1 MTLNKKWSIL
11 QLFGGEGAGA
21 GGSSGAGGTAGD
33 GGAGAAT
40 TGDGSA
46 DAAQRLRDMGVPES
60 KIAKYSKAYANRA
73 KKAAGV
79 QPTERQATGDNKQA
93 AAAAPE
99 TAQEAEA
106 DQKNEAPKYDW
117 DEVMKDPEMNR
128 RMQETVKASK
138 KKSQAAEDAMAAML
152 PVLKEQAQEY
162 GLDPENIDY
171 VALAKHMSGEYENK
185 ALELGLPRETVVKM
199 DQQKRI
205 DEDQLNRRHIMGL
218 IEQGE
223 KMKSVFP
230 NFDLRKELENPE
242 FRRLTA
248 RGVNVS
254 VDDAY
259 NIVHRHELELAQA
272 QIVDQKA
279 TERVQNTIRAG
290 QARPDESGASSQA
303 STVTTVD
310 WKHAT
315 PEQLKEQA
323 KRIRL
328 AAAQGRKLRPGE

>member
-1 MTLNKKWSIL
+1 MTLDKKWSIL

-21 GGSSGAGGTAGD
+21 GSAGAGGTAGD
-33 GGAGAAT
+33 SGAGAAA
-40 TGDGSA
+40 TGDSSA

-73 KKAAGV
+73 KRAAGT
-79 QPTERQATGDNKQA
+79 QPTGHQEADGDKQA

-99 TAQEAEA
+99 TAQEA

-152 PVLKEQAQEY
+152 PVLKAQAEEY

-171 VALAKHMSGEYENK
+171 IALAKHMSGEYENK
-185 ALELGLPRETVVKM
+185 ALELGLPRETVAKM
-199 DQQKRI
+199 DQQQRI
-205 DEDQLNRRHIMGL
+205 NEEQLNRQHIMGL

-223 KMKSVFP
+223 RMKTVFP
-230 NFDLRKELENPE
+230 NFDLRKEMENPE

-259 NIVHRHELELAQA
+259 HIVHRRELELAQA

-279 TERVQNTIRAG
+279 TERVQNSIRAG
-290 QARPDESGASSQA
+290 RARPDESGASSQA

>member
-1 MTLNKKWSIL
+1 MTLDAKWRIL

-21 GGSSGAGGTAGD
+21 GSAGAGGTAGD
-33 GGAGAAT
+33 GGAGAAAS
-40 TGDGSA
+40 GDGTA
-46 DAAQRLRDMGVPES
+46 DAAQRLREMGVPERQIS
-60 KIAKYSKAYANRA
+60 KYGKAYANRA
-73 KKAAGV
+73 KKSSV
-79 QPTERQATGDNKQA
+79 LPSTDRQQTDDNQQA
-93 AAAAPE
+93 AAATNENAQTEE
-99 TAQEAEA
+99 TE
-106 DQKNEAPKYDW
+106 QKNEAPKYDW

-138 KKSQAAEDAMAAML
+138 KKSQAAEDALAAL
-152 PVLKEQAQEY
+152 APALKAQAQEY

-171 VALAKHMSGEYENK
+171 VALAKHMSGEYDEK
-185 ALELGLPRETVVKM
+185 ALELGLPRETIVKM
-199 DQQKRI
+199 DQQQRI
-205 DEDQLNRRHIMGL
+205 NEEQLNRQHIMGL

-223 KMKSVFP
+223 KMKAVFP
-230 NFDLRKELENPE
+230 NFDLRKEMENPQ

-259 NIVHRHELELAQA
+259 HIVHRRELELAQA
-272 QIVDQKA
+272 QIVDKKA

-310 WKHAT
+310 WRHAT
-315 PEQLKEQA
+315 PEQLKAQA

>member
-1 MTLNKKWSIL
+1 MTFNEKWRIL
-11 QLFGGEGAGA
+11 QLFAGEGAGA
-21 GGSSGAGGTAGD
+21 GSAGAGGTAGD
-33 GGAGAAT
+33 GGAGAAAS
-40 TGDGSA
+40 GDGTA
-46 DAAQRLRDMGVPES
+46 DAAQRLREMGVPES
-60 KIAKYSKAYANRA
+60 KIAKYGKAYANRA
-73 KKAAGV
+73 NKAAAPK
-79 QPTERQATGDNKQA
+79 QTAQQTEQESQQA
-93 AAAAPE
+93 AAATTE
-99 TAQEAEA
+99 TAQEVETE
-106 DQKNEAPKYDW
+106 QKNGAPKYDW

-128 RMQETVKASK
+128 RMQETVRMSK
-138 KKSQAAEDAMAAML
+138 KKSQAAEDALAAL
-152 PVLKEQAQEY
+152 APALKAQAQEY

-171 VALAKHMSGEYENK
+171 VALGKHMSGEYDDQ
-185 ALELGLPRETVVKM
+185 ALQMGLPKETVVKM
-199 DQQKRI
+199 EQQQRI
-205 DEDQLNRRHIMGL
+205 NEEKLNRDHIAGL
-218 IEQGE
+218 IAQGE
-223 KMKSVFP
+223 KMKEVFP
-230 NFDLRKELENPE
+230 NFDLRKEMENPQ

-259 NIVHRHELELAQA
+259 HIVHRKELELAQA
-272 QIVDQKA
+272 QIVDRKA

-315 PEQLKEQA
+315 PEQLKAQA

>member
-1 MTLNKKWSIL
+1 MTFNEKWRIL

-21 GGSSGAGGTAGD
+21 GSAGAGGTAGD
-33 GGAGAAT
+33 GGAGAAAP
-40 TGDGSA
+40 GDGTA
-46 DAAQRLRDMGVPES
+46 DAAQRLREMGVPES
-60 KIAKYSKAYANRA
+60 KIAKYGKAYANRA
-73 KKAAGV
+73 KKSAVAPAV
-79 QPTERQATGDNKQA
+79 EHQKTDDNQQA
-93 AAAAPE
+93 AAATTE
-99 TAQEAEA
+99 TAQEVETE
-106 DQKNEAPKYDW
+106 QKNGAPKYDW

-128 RMQETVKASK
+128 RMQETVRMSK
-138 KKSQAAEDAMAAML
+138 KKSQAAEDALAAL
-152 PVLKEQAQEY
+152 APALKAQAQEY

-171 VALAKHMSGEYENK
+171 VALGKHMSGEYDEK

-199 DQQKRI
+199 EQQQRI
-205 DEDQLNRRHIMGL
+205 NEEKLNRDHIAGL
-218 IEQGE
+218 IAQGE
-223 KMKSVFP
+223 KMKAVFP

-259 NIVHRHELELAQA
+259 HIVHRRELELAQA
-272 QIVDQKA
+272 QIVDRKA

-290 QARPDESGASSQA
+290 AARPDESGASSQA

-315 PEQLKEQA
+315 PEQLRAQA

>member
-1 MTLNKKWSIL
+1 MTLDAKWRIL

-21 GGSSGAGGTAGD
+21 GSAGAGGTAGD
-33 GGAGAAT
+33 GGAGAAAS
-40 TGDGSA
+40 GDGTA
-46 DAAQRLRDMGVPES
+46 DAAQRLREMGVPES
-60 KIAKYSKAYANRA
+60 KIAKYAKAYGKRAN
-73 KKAAGV
+73 KTAAH
-79 QPTERQATGDNKQA
+79 QQTAQESQQDA
-93 AAAAPE
+93 AATTE
-99 TAQEAEA
+99 TAQEVETE
-106 DQKNEAPKYDW
+106 QKNGAPKYDW

-128 RMQETVKASK
+128 RMQETVRMSK
-138 KKSQAAEDAMAAML
+138 KKSQAAEDALSALA
-152 PVLKEQAQEY
+152 PALKAQAQEY

-171 VALAKHMSGEYENK
+171 VALGKHMSGEYDDQ
-185 ALELGLPRETVVKM
+185 ALQMGLPKETVVKM
-199 DQQKRI
+199 EQQQRI
-205 DEDQLNRRHIMGL
+205 NEEQLNRQHIMGL

-223 KMKSVFP
+223 KMKAVFP
-230 NFDLRKELENPE
+230 NFDLRKEMENPQ

-259 NIVHRHELELAQA
+259 HIVHRRELELAQA
-272 QIVDQKA
+272 QIVDKKA

-315 PEQLKEQA
+315 PEQLKAQA

>member
-1 MTLNKKWSIL
+1 MTFNEKWRIL

-21 GGSSGAGGTAGD
+21 GSAGAGGTAGD
-33 GGAGAAT
+33 GGAGAAAS
-40 TGDGSA
+40 GDGTA
-46 DAAQRLRDMGVPES
+46 DAAQRLREMGVPES
-60 KIAKYSKAYANRA
+60 KIAKYGKAYANRA
-73 KKAAGV
+73 KKSAVAPAAEH
-79 QPTERQATGDNKQA
+79 QKTDDNQQA
-93 AAAAPE
+93 AAANE
-99 TAQEAEA
+99 NAQEVETE
-106 DQKNEAPKYDW
+106 QKNGTPKYDW

-128 RMQETVKASK
+128 RMQETVRMSK
-138 KKSQAAEDAMAAML
+138 KKSQAAEDALSALA
-152 PVLKEQAQEY
+152 PALKAQAKEY

-171 VALAKHMSGEYENK
+171 VALGKHMSGEYDDQ
-185 ALELGLPRETVVKM
+185 ALQMGLPKETVVKM
-199 DQQKRI
+199 EQQQRI
-205 DEDQLNRRHIMGL
+205 NEEKLNRDHIAGL
-218 IEQGE
+218 IAQGE
-223 KMKSVFP
+223 KMKEVFP
-230 NFDLRKELENPE
+230 NFDLRKEMENPQ

-254 VDDAY
+254 VEDAY
-259 NIVHRHELELAQA
+259 HIVHRKELELAQA
-272 QIVDQKA
+272 QIVDRKA

-315 PEQLKEQA
+315 PEQLKAQA